1 MSAIDALIRQKE
13 AEMVSIKSQP
23 RRSCSIP
30 DPFRT
35 SPDVLGQVCVC
46 VCVCVCG
53 CVRSFPAIG
62 VHCDLLEDRCVR
74 IDDCKPTMKS
84 VRLITRTLLPFYWSG
99 FS

>member
-35 SPDVLGQVCVC
+35 SPDVLGKVCVCVFVCVCVGGVCLCMYVCVC
-46 VCVCVCG
+46 VC
-53 CVRSFPAIG
+53 
-62 VHCDLLEDRCVR
+62 
-74 IDDCKPTMKS
+74 
-84 VRLITRTLLPFYWSG
+84 
-99 FS
+99 